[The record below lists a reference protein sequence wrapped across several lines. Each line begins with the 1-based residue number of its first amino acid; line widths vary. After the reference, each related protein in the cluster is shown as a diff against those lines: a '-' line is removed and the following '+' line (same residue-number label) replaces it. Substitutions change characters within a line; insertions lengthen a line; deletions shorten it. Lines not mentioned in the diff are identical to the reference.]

1 MSRIKIE
8 LEKVLKER
16 KISKNQLC
24 YACKLQH
31 TQLNNY
37 CKNKVVRVDLAT
49 IAKICD
55 YVGCSIA
62 DILVLEKDEEPEK
75 EIAER
80 VKETCRI
87 KNNLY
92 NLKGS
97 FRRGKSLKRSF
108 YSTDRER
115 FVL

>member
-62 DILVLEKDEEPEK
+62 DILVLEKDEEPEQ
-75 EIAER
+75 EIAEKQKKTTDFKR
-80 VKETCRI
+80 SMI
-87 KNNLY
+87 KKGDYYNLLINECNNLLFIDEKQY
-92 NLKGS
+92 
-97 FRRGKSLKRSF
+97 
-108 YSTDRER
+108 T
-115 FVL
+115 

>member
-55 YVGCSIA
+55 CEDLRLCGMQYCGYTCVG
-62 DILVLEKDEEPEK
+62 E
-75 EIAER
+75 
-80 VKETCRI
+80 
-87 KNNLY
+87 
-92 NLKGS
+92 G
-97 FRRGKSLKRSF
+97 
-108 YSTDRER
+108 
-115 FVL
+115 